1 MAALL
6 GALALVFVNDTP
18 ARRRALV
25 AAARREGSV
34 AVKLLQLAVSSRFL
48 RGGLAEHL
56 REELLSRALP
66 QPWPAT
72 HAALVAFAEARPDL
86 LDVAA
91 LPSEPGRLAS
101 GALAEVLLHGEI
113 AYKVVHAGAPESV
126 ARLRGALSR
135 MLLVPHRAELA
146 AFLDDIEAQL
156 DMREEARRLAAARA
170 AWGFEDAASPQ
181 PLLRAPR
188 SLGATRRVLAMSAEA
203 PARHAY
209 ELPGGA
215 PPGGLA
221 AVACYG
227 LWALHLAEGE
237 VHGDLH
243 EGNYAFDEAGRAVL
257 YDFGLTLRVS
267 PAQRACAAAMDAGDF
282 RAAFAAMAGA
292 TAECAAAR
300 RFEARARALMAE
312 GVSLSEAMRRAW
324 PLRGPVPFGDLSRC
338 SLSTQVAALE
348 RAVGFEG
355 ASPEG
360 ASKAAMRRAA
370 LAETAAAAAR
380 AIAAPDAGR
389 FEALRD
395 AFLARAARRGVVL
408 RRGTATG

>member
-6 GALALVFVNDTP
+6 GALALVLVSDTP

-48 RGGLAEHL
+48 RGGLAGHL

-72 HAALVAFAEARPDL
+72 RAALVAFAEARPDL

-91 LPSEPGRLAS
+91 LPREPGQLAS

-126 ARLRGALSR
+126 ARLRGALAASR
-135 MLLVPHRAELA
+135 MLPVPHRSELA

-156 DMREEARRLAAARA
+156 DMREEARRLATARA
-170 AWGFEDAASPQ
+170 AWGFEAAAGSQ

-188 SLGATRRVLAMSAEA
+188 PLGATRRVLAMSAETT
-203 PARHAY
+203 ARHAY
-209 ELPGGA
+209 DLPCGA

-267 PAQRACAAAMDAGDF
+267 PAQRACADAMDAGDF

-312 GVSLSEAMRRAW
+312 GVGLSEAMRRAW

-338 SLSTQVAALE
+338 SISTQVAALE

-360 ASKAAMRRAA
+360 ASRAATRRAA
-370 LAETAAAAAR
+370 LAATAAAAAR
-380 AIAAPDAGR
+380 AIGAPDAGR

-395 AFLARAARRGVVL
+395 AFLARAAR
-408 RRGTATG
+408 